1 MAVPDASKVRVRI
14 APSPTGFAHL
24 GTASTALYNV
34 LFARANGGTFVLRI
48 DDTDVERNRPEYE
61 VVIYESLHW
70 LGLDWDEGP
79 DKGGPDG
86 PYRQSERLDLYKQ
99 HAARL
104 LADGKA
110 YRCYCTLEELD
121 AERKQAQA
129 EKRPYKYSRR
139 CLGPDV
145 PKDRPVFTVRFKVPG
160 GEVKFKDM
168 IRGDMSFDSD
178 LIGDF
183 IIVKSDGYPTY
194 NFASPVDDAAMKISH
209 VIRGE
214 EHLSNT
220 PFQLMIVD
228 ALGYER
234 PLAYAHMPLI
244 LAKDG
249 SKLSKRKHPESN
261 LILYREEG
269 YLPEAVLNYLALLGW
284 NPGTSQE
291 IFTFDELVRAFSFD
305 RVQHGG
311 ARFDWEKLN
320 WINGEYI
327 RRLDDE
333 ELTRRLKP
341 FLPQLDEATI
351 RRAVPALKTRLPKLK
366 SAAELLEYL
375 WTDPPAPALEPD
387 AAERVR
393 AAIAVLNDV
402 AWEPEAIHTALMAL
416 VEKSGLGPNKTFM
429 PIRLAVTGKKI
440 SPPIDYT
447 LALLAK
453 DVALSR
459 LQRAAGVARER
470 DKHVTY

>member
-1 MAVPDASKVRVRI
+1 MAVPDSSRVRVRI

-61 VVIYESLHW
+61 AVIYESLHW

-86 PYRQSERLDLYKQ
+86 PYRQSERLDLYKE

-104 LADGKA
+104 LASGMA
-110 YRCYCTLEELD
+110 YRCYCTPEELD
-121 AERKQAQA
+121 AERKLAQA

-145 PKDRPVFTVRFKVPG
+145 HKERPEFTVRFKVPG

-168 IRGDMSFDSD
+168 IRGEMSFDAN

-183 IIVKSDGYPTY
+183 IIVKSDGFPTY

-220 PFQLMIVD
+220 PYQLMLVD

-234 PLAYAHMPLI
+234 PEAYAHMPLI

-249 SKLSKRKHPESN
+249 GKLSKRKHPESN

-269 YLPEAVLNYLALLGW
+269 YLPEALINYLALLGW

-291 IFTFDELVRAFSFD
+291 IFNFDELVHAFSFD
-305 RVQHGG
+305 RVQHAG

-327 RRLDDE
+327 RMLDDD
-333 ELTRRLKP
+333 ELARRLKP
-341 FLPQLDEATI
+341 FLPNLDDATL

-366 SAAELLEYL
+366 AAADLLEYL
-375 WTDPPAPALEPD
+375 WTDPTAPELDPE

-393 AAIAVLNDV
+393 AAIAVLKDLP
-402 AWEPEAIHTALMAL
+402 WEPEPIHEALMGV
-416 VEKSGLGPNKTFM
+416 VEKSGLGANKTFM

-447 LALLAK
+447 LALLPK
-453 DVALSR
+453 DVAMSR
-459 LQRAAGVARER
+459 LQRAAGGSA
-470 DKHVTY
+470 

>member
-34 LFARANGGTFVLRI
+34 LFARASGGTFVLRI

-86 PYRQSERLDLYKQ
+86 PYRQSERLDVYKQ

-104 LADGKA
+104 LAEGKA
-110 YRCYCTLEELD
+110 YRCYCTPEELD

-139 CLGPDV
+139 CLGPDA
-145 PKDRPVFTVRFKVPG
+145 PKDRSVFTVRFQVPG
-160 GEVKFKDM
+160 GEVKFDDM
-168 IRGDMSFDSD
+168 IRGAMSFDSG

-220 PFQLMIVD
+220 PSQLMIVD
-228 ALGYER
+228 ALGYDR
-234 PLAYAHMPLI
+234 PVAFAHMPLI

-249 SKLSKRKHPESN
+249 TKLSKRKHPESN

-291 IFTFDELVRAFSFD
+291 IFTFDELVHVFSFD

-327 RRLDDE
+327 RRLDDD
-333 ELTRRLKP
+333 ELTQRLEP

-351 RRAVPALKTRLPKLK
+351 RRAVPALRTRLPKLK
-366 SAAELLEYL
+366 AAAELLEYL
-375 WTDPPAPALEPD
+375 WTDPSAPSLEPE
-387 AAERVR
+387 AAGRVG
-393 AAIAVLNDV
+393 AAIAVLDGV
-402 AWEPEAIHTALMAL
+402 PWEPEAIHESLMAL

-447 LALLAK
+447 LALLPK
-453 DVALSR
+453 DVAMSR
-459 LQRAAGVARER
+459 LRRAAGAEA
-470 DKHVTY
+470 

>member
-1 MAVPDASKVRVRI
+1 MAVSEDSSVRVRI

-24 GTASTALYNV
+24 GTASTALCNV
-34 LFARANGGTFVLRI
+34 LFARAKRGTFVLRV
-48 DDTDVERNRPEYE
+48 DDTDLERNRPEYE
-61 VVIYESLHW
+61 QVIYEGLHW

-79 DKGGPDG
+79 DKGGLYA
-86 PYRQSERLDLYKQ
+86 PYRQSERLDVYKE

-104 LADGKA
+104 LSDKKA
-110 YRCYCTLEELD
+110 YRCYCTAEELD

-139 CLGPDV
+139 CLNNPPAG
-145 PKDRPVFTVRFKVPG
+145 RTEFTVRFQVPG
-160 GEVKFKDM
+160 GDVKFTDM
-168 IRGDMSFDSD
+168 IRGEMTFDSG

-183 IIVKSDGYPTY
+183 IIVKSDTYPTY
-194 NFASPVDDAAMKISH
+194 NFASPVDDATMAITH

-220 PFQLMIVD
+220 PYQLMLVD
-228 ALGYER
+228 ALGYPR
-234 PLAYAHMPLI
+234 PRAYAHMPLI

-249 SKLSKRKHPESN
+249 SKMSKRKHPELN
-261 LILYREEG
+261 LMLYRDQG
-269 YLPEAVLNYLALLGW
+269 YLPEALLNYLALLGW
-284 NPGTSQE
+284 NPGTEQE
-291 IFTFDELVRAFSFD
+291 IFTFDELVRLFSFE

-327 RRLDDE
+327 RAVDDE

-351 RRAVPALKTRLPKLK
+351 LRAAPALKTRLAKL
-366 SAAELLEYL
+366 ADAVALLDYL
-375 WTDPPAPALEPD
+375 WTDPPAPVLEPD
-387 AAERVR
+387 AVERVR
-393 AAIAVLNDV
+393 AAMKALQDV
-402 AWEPEAIHTALMAL
+402 EWEPAPIHDALMAV
-416 VEKSGLGPNKTFM
+416 VEASGLGPNKTFM

-447 LALLAK
+447 LALLPK
-453 DVALSR
+453 DVAMSR
-459 LQRAAGVARER
+459 LARVAGVPA
-470 DKHVTY
+470 

>member
-1 MAVPDASKVRVRI
+1 MAVPDASRVRVRI

-34 LFARANGGTFVLRI
+34 LFARAGGGTFVLRI

-61 VVIYESLHW
+61 VVIYDSLHW

-86 PYRQSERLDLYKQ
+86 PYRQSERLDLYKE

-104 LADGKA
+104 LASGMA
-110 YRCYCTLEELD
+110 YRCYCTPEELD

-139 CLGPDV
+139 CLGPDAH
-145 PKDRPVFTVRFKVPG
+145 KERSEFTVRFKVPG
-160 GEVKFKDM
+160 SEVKFKDM
-168 IRGDMSFDSD
+168 IRGEMSFDAN

-183 IIVKSDGYPTY
+183 IIVKSDGFPTY

-220 PFQLMIVD
+220 PYQLMLID
-228 ALGYER
+228 ALGYQR
-234 PLAYAHMPLI
+234 PEAYAHMPLI

-249 SKLSKRKHPESN
+249 GKLSKRKHPESN

-269 YLPEAVLNYLALLGW
+269 YLPEALINYLALLGW

-291 IFTFDELVRAFSFD
+291 IFTFEELVHAFSFD
-305 RVQHGG
+305 RVQHAG

-327 RRLDDE
+327 RRLDDD
-333 ELTRRLKP
+333 ELARRLKP
-341 FLPQLDEATI
+341 FLPQLDDATI
-351 RRAVPALKTRLPKLK
+351 LRAVPALKTRLPKLK
-366 SAAELLEYL
+366 AAAELLEYL
-375 WTDPPAPALEPD
+375 WTDPPPPTLD
-387 AAERVR
+387 AESADRVR
-393 AAIAVLNDV
+393 AAIAVLKDV
-402 AWEPEAIHTALMAL
+402 TWEPEPIHEVLMGV
-416 VEKSGLGPNKTFM
+416 VERSGLGPNKTFM
-429 PIRLAVTGKKI
+429 PTRLAVTGKKI
-440 SPPIDYT
+440 SPPIDHT
-447 LALLAK
+447 LALLPK

-459 LQRAAGVARER
+459 LQRAVGGSA
-470 DKHVTY
+470 

>member
-1 MAVPDASKVRVRI
+1 MAVPEASKVRVRI

-34 LFARANGGTFVLRI
+34 LFARANGGTSVLRV
-48 DDTDVERNRPEYE
+48 DDTDLERNRPEYE
-61 VVIYESLHW
+61 LLIYESLQW

-79 DKGGPDG
+79 DKGGPDA
-86 PYRQSERLDLYKQ
+86 PYRQSERQDLYKQ

-104 LADGKA
+104 LVEGKA
-110 YRCYCTLEELD
+110 YRCYCTPEELD

-145 PKDRPVFTVRFKVPG
+145 HKERTEFTVRFKVPG

-183 IIVKSDGYPTY
+183 IIVKSNGYPVY
-194 NFASPVDDAAMKISH
+194 QFASPVDDAVMKISH

-220 PFQLMIVD
+220 PYHLMLID

-234 PLAYAHMPLI
+234 PVAYAHMPLI

-249 SKLSKRKHPESN
+249 TKMSKRKHPETN
-261 LILYREEG
+261 LALYREQG
-269 YLPEAVLNYLALLGW
+269 YLPEALINYLALLGW
-284 NPGTSQE
+284 NPGTPQE
-291 IFTFDELVRAFSFD
+291 IFTFDELVRTFSFE
-305 RVQHGG
+305 RVQHAG

-327 RRLDDE
+327 RRLDDD
-333 ELTRRLKP
+333 ELARRLKP
-341 FLPQLDEATI
+341 FLPKLDDDTI
-351 RRAVPALKTRLPKLK
+351 KRAVPALKTRMAKLAD
-366 SAAELLEYL
+366 AAELLDYL
-375 WTDPPAPALEPD
+375 WTDPPAPSIDPESV
-387 AAERVR
+387 ERIR
-393 AAIAVLNDV
+393 AAIGALQNVE
-402 AWEPEAIHTALMAL
+402 WEPAPIHDALMR
-416 VEKSGLGPNKTFM
+416 VVDESGSKPNKVFM

-447 LALLAK
+447 LALLPK
-453 DVALSR
+453 DVAMSR
-459 LQRAAGVARER
+459 LQRAIAGSA
-470 DKHVTY
+470 

>member
-1 MAVPDASKVRVRI
+1 MPDPVHSVRVRI

-34 LFARANGGTFVLRI
+34 LFARAHEGTFVLRL

-61 VVIYESLHW
+61 QVIYEGLHW

-79 DKGGPDG
+79 DKSGPDG
-86 PYRQSERLDLYKQ
+86 PYRQSERLDIYKQ
-99 HAARL
+99 NAARL
-104 LADGKA
+104 LAEGKA
-110 YRCYCTLEELD
+110 YRCFCTPEELD

-139 CLGPDV
+139 CLGPGA
-145 PKDRPVFTVRFKVPG
+145 PKDRAVFTVRFKVPG

-168 IRGDMSFDSD
+168 IRGEMSFDSD

-220 PFQLMIVD
+220 PYQLMIVD
-228 ALGYER
+228 ALGYPR
-234 PLAYAHMPLI
+234 PVAYAHMPLI

-249 SKLSKRKHPESN
+249 SKLSKRKHPETN

-269 YLPEAVLNYLALLGW
+269 YLPEALINYLALLGW

-291 IFTFDELVRAFSFD
+291 IFNFDELVNAFSFE
-305 RVQHGG
+305 RVQHAG

-333 ELTRRLKP
+333 ELARRLKP
-341 FLPQLDEATI
+341 FLPKLDGATI

-366 SAAELLEYL
+366 AAAELLEYL
-375 WTDPPAPALEPD
+375 WTDPPAPELDPE

-393 AAIAVLNDV
+393 AAIGVLKDLP
-402 AWEPEAIHTALMAL
+402 WEPEPIHDALMAV

-447 LALLAK
+447 LALLPK
-453 DVALSR
+453 EVALSR
-459 LQRAAGVARER
+459 LQRGVGGSE
-470 DKHVTY
+470 

>member
-1 MAVPDASKVRVRI
+1 MRI

-48 DDTDVERNRPEYE
+48 DDTDLERNRAEYE
-61 VVIYESLHW
+61 AVIYESLHW

-79 DKGGPDG
+79 DKGGPFA
-86 PYRQSERLDLYKQ
+86 PYRQSERIDMYKQ
-99 HAARL
+99 DAARL
-104 LADGKA
+104 LNEGKA
-110 YRCYCTLEELD
+110 YRCYCTPEELD

-129 EKRPYKYSRR
+129 EKRPYRYSRR
-139 CLGPDV
+139 CLTNPPSERRD
-145 PKDRPVFTVRFKVPG
+145 FAVRFKVPG
-160 GEVKFKDM
+160 GAVKFKDM
-168 IRGDMSFDSD
+168 IRGEMSFDAD

-183 IIVKSDGYPTY
+183 IIIKSDGYPTY
-194 NFASPVDDAAMKISH
+194 QFASPVDDAAMKITH

-220 PFQLMIVD
+220 PYQLMLID

-234 PLAYAHMPLI
+234 PEAYAHMPLI

-261 LILYREEG
+261 LMLYREQG
-269 YLPEAVLNYLALLGW
+269 YLPEALINYLALLGW

-291 IFTFDELVRAFSFD
+291 IFTFDELGREFSFD
-305 RVQHGG
+305 RVQHAG

-333 ELTRRLKP
+333 ELARRLQP
-341 FLPQLDEATI
+341 FLPKLEEATI
-351 RRAVPALKTRLPKLK
+351 RRAVPALKTRMTKLAD
-366 SAAELLEYL
+366 AADLVEYL
-375 WTDPPAPALEPD
+375 WTDPPPPQLDGD
-387 AAERVR
+387 AVEYIR
-393 AAIAVLNDV
+393 AAIAALKDV
-402 AWEPEAIHTALMAL
+402 QWEPAPIHDRLMAV
-416 VEKSGLGPNKTFM
+416 VEAAGAKPNRVFM

-440 SPPIDYT
+440 SPPIDHT
-447 LALLAK
+447 LALLPK
-453 DVALSR
+453 DVAISR
-459 LQRAAGVARER
+459 LRRVAGVPA
-470 DKHVTY
+470 